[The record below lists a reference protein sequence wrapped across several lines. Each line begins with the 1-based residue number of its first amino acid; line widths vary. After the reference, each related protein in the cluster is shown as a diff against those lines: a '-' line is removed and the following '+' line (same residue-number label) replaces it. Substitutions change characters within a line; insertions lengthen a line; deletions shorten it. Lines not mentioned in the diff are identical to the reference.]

1 MKISIFG
8 STLQAAV
15 FAGVFAESGHHVH
28 WCPQFSETQSE
39 SQDVQIPEYQDQNV
53 NQLLEKQLK
62 AGRLILKH
70 NLTKQFEHEVCLLSY
85 ASTELVLAERVIN
98 EIVHKNIIPQLV
110 INGSTLGLNMTQQLS
125 QHLSQSKWAYL
136 PIIFRKVMH

>member
-15 FAGVFAESGHHVH
+15 FAGVFAESGHLVH
-28 WCPQFSETQSE
+28 WCPQFSE

-62 AGRLILKH
+62 AGRLI
-70 NLTKQFEHEVCLLSY
+70 
-85 ASTELVLAERVIN
+85 
-98 EIVHKNIIPQLV
+98 
-110 INGSTLGLNMTQQLS
+110 
-125 QHLSQSKWAYL
+125 
-136 PIIFRKVMH
+136 